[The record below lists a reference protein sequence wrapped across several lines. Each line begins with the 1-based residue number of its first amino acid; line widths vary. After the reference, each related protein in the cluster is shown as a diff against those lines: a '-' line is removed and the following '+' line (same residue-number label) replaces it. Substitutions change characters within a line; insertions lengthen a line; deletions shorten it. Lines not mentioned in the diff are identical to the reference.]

1 MVIIICQTVT
11 NDQPDVRNQH
21 EKYIFRDGAM
31 MSLLQE
37 TKTAFNSAHTHIHTC
52 TQQKSNLSFLVLLVV
67 SQMNFNHYL
76 GKKKSNDL

>member
-37 TKTAFNSAHTHIHTC
+37 TKTAFN
-52 TQQKSNLSFLVLLVV
+52 
-67 SQMNFNHYL
+67 
-76 GKKKSNDL
+76 